1 MKPLLL
7 LLFLSS
13 AFLLSCQPANSQ
25 EKASKE
31 SLATKAAPGEVIS
44 VVLSQDDFRAKMAE
58 LGAGIQLVDVRRHGV
73 HARDV
78 DGRIVTSAG
87 GLAAGATLV
96 VQFRDGRATSLVE
109 HVNLEST

>member
-1 MKPLLL
+1 MT
-7 LLFLSS
+7 
-13 AFLLSCQPANSQ
+13 
-25 EKASKE
+25 E
-31 SLATKAAPGEVIS
+31 SNEGIRLQK
-44 VVLSQDDFRAKMAE
+44 VLSQ
-58 LGAGIQLVDVRRHGV
+58 AGIASRRVAERMITDGRV
-73 HARDV
+73 EV